1 MDFAAPQRSVALYS
15 ARFYYIPAEL
25 WPGKVARTL
34 ISTLEY
40 WDGAIGVIPGSWC
53 CVCVHEL
60 IGEGTRVMRACG
72 NDVIAAHAVSSES
85 CRFL

>member
-40 WDGAIGVIPGSWC
+40 WDGAIGVIPG
-53 CVCVHEL
+53 
-60 IGEGTRVMRACG
+60 
-72 NDVIAAHAVSSES
+72 
-85 CRFL
+85 